1 MFILCPFV
9 LVFFG
14 RSSVCLFLPL
24 FFPCFLSSFIRFVVH
39 WFCCFITVFMFR
51 VFSFLHSSVPVFLVF
66 LILYVFNSGLLG
78 QYSSVST
85 IRGPIEA
92 HYSVT
97 LLFLGQNGAKK
108 KIFQRSLGSPPS
120 DYWALPRKIIFSFFL
135 IYWWRQ
141 VLQRNQVLN
150 ELIPFF
156 TLWEG
161 TFSSVLIAFFHTCTY
176 WQAAL

>member
-1 MFILCPFV
+1 MSFCTCLFWLFICLFILAFV
-9 LVFFG
+9 LSLFPFF
-14 RSSVCLFLPL
+14 VH
-24 FFPCFLSSFIRFVVH
+24 SFRCSLVLLLYHCVH
-39 WFCCFITVFMFR
+39 SR
-51 VFSFLHSSVPVFLVF
+51 VFSFLHSSVPVFLVI

-135 IYWWRQ
+135 IHWWRQ

-156 TLWEG
+156 TLWDG

>member
-1 MFILCPFV
+1 MHCTGFSYHLYHCLFFLFLPFIFPVTRLCMCSFWV
-9 LVFFG
+9 LLYLNVCFG
-14 RSSVCLFLPL
+14 CSSVCLFLPL

-39 WFCCFITVFMFR
+39 WFCCFITVFIPAF
-51 VFSFLHSSVPVFLVF
+51 FHSSVPVFLVF
-66 LILYVFNSGLLG
+66 LILYVLNSGLLG

-120 DYWALPRKIIFSFFL
+120 DY
-135 IYWWRQ
+135 
-141 VLQRNQVLN
+141 
-150 ELIPFF
+150 
-156 TLWEG
+156 
-161 TFSSVLIAFFHTCTY
+161 
-176 WQAAL
+176 